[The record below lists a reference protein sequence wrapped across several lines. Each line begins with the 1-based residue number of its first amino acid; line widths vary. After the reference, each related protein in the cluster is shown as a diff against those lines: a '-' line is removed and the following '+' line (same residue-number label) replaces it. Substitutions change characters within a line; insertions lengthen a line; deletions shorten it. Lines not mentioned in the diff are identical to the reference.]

1 MNFLTLSRG
10 PSALIGALLAI
21 WHCASPS
28 AILFAAAILLLIG
41 SGATDLLDGVLARRW
56 QVTSRFGALADPLM
70 DKIFYVATLP
80 VALFLALLA
89 EDGFHAVLL
98 LILNVLSMLRDQWVS
113 FLRSVGSLYDAD
125 MRATLWGKLRTAL
138 AFPVIV
144 LAFLFL
150 GLESLEVVLPYP
162 VRWSLLFLEAAVI
175 VVTAIS
181 AVSYTINYWPSLQR
195 AMQHKEE
202 N

>member
-1 MNFLTLSRG
+1 MRRESPKKNKRRKFVNFLTLSRG

-125 MRATLWGKLRTAL
+125 MRATLRLSSPAWL
-138 AFPVIV
+138 AQP
-144 LAFLFL
+144 
-150 GLESLEVVLPYP
+150 
-162 VRWSLLFLEAAVI
+162 
-175 VVTAIS
+175 
-181 AVSYTINYWPSLQR
+181 
-195 AMQHKEE
+195 
-202 N
+202 